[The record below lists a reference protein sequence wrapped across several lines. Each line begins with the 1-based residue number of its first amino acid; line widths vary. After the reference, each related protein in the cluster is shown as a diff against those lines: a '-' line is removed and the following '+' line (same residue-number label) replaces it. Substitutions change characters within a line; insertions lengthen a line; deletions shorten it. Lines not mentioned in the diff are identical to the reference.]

1 MEGSDHGRSP
11 VATSFTQS
19 VEPGTGTSCTFIFP
33 YQPLFIAMAKG
44 AAAEVMVRAQNPTLR
59 TASSAC
65 AESAPPRR
73 STTVTVFFIDHHLS
87 GMRRPT
93 GPLGTDPKR
102 ARAAG
107 RPPARR

>member
-19 VEPGTGTSCTFIFP
+19 VEPGTGTSCTFIFA
-33 YQPLFIAMAKG
+33 YQPLFTAMAKG

-65 AESAPPRR
+65 AERALQRR
-73 STTVTVFFIDHHLS
+73 STAAVTIFFINHHLS

-93 GPLGTDPKR
+93 
-102 ARAAG
+102 
-107 RPPARR
+107 RPSGM